1 MGWLSGNLAR
11 KWVGIWTVALL
22 AGGAGAQIPDVDIP
36 DTVPSPVGV
45 PGVLTPGGDL
55 VNGVTG
61 AADRT
66 MRRLASARLAR
77 VEVLSREHR
86 AELDRDPAGELVVR
100 AEVVAV
106 DITDAALQRALEKD
120 FLLARTR
127 DLPDIGVKISVLRT
141 PEGWNA
147 RRGLKELRKL
157 DPAGTYDYNHVY
169 LDGGATV
176 VPAPAAT
183 GNTAGPRGKG
193 RVGLIDGGVDGGHR
207 VFQNV
212 TLHRFGCGGAIVSNP
227 HGTAV
232 AAILATHVAVEEI
245 YAADVY
251 CGAPAGGAVDAVA
264 AALGWLAREKIG
276 VINVSLVGPR
286 NALLER
292 AVNALVSRGFLI
304 VAAVGNDGPSSPP
317 LYPASYPGVVG
328 VTAVDAEH
336 RVLVEACRGEQVDFA
351 ARGADMKV
359 ATQAPDVYAAVRGTS
374 FAAPIVAALLVED
387 LPAPDSAARDHAL
400 AKWTGA
406 ARDLG
411 KRGRDDVYGAG
422 ELGVVP
428 ETVAEE
434 SNK

>member
-1 MGWLSGNLAR
+1 MGNSSGMILRMVAA
-11 KWVGIWTVALL
+11 ALL
-22 AGGAGAQIPDVDIP
+22 AGSAGAQIPDVDLP

-55 VNGVTG
+55 VNGITG

-66 MRRLASARLAR
+66 ARGLASARLAR
-77 VEVLSREHR
+77 VEGLGRAHR
-86 AELDRDPAGELVVR
+86 AELDRDPSGELVVR
-100 AEVVAV
+100 AEVVAI
-106 DITDAALQRALEKD
+106 DISEAALRLALDHD
-120 FLLARTR
+120 FLLKRSQQ
-127 DLPDIGVKISVLRT
+127 LPELGVKISVLQT
-141 PEGWNA
+141 PAGWNA

-169 LDGGATV
+169 LDGGAAAS
-176 VPAPAAT
+176 PAPAVP
-183 GNTAGPRGKG
+183 AGPDGARGQG
-193 RVGLIDGGVDGGHR
+193 RVGLVDGGIDGGHQ

-212 TLHRFGCGGAIVSNP
+212 TLHRSGCGGAIVTNA

-232 AAILATHVAVEEI
+232 AAILATHIAVDEI

-251 CGAPAGGAVDAVA
+251 CGAPAGGAVDTVA
-264 AALGWLAREKIG
+264 AALAWLAGEKVG

-292 AVNALVSRGFLI
+292 AVSALVSRGFLI

-317 LYPASYPGVVG
+317 LYPAAYPGVVG
-328 VTAVDAEH
+328 VTAVDAGH

-351 ARGADMKV
+351 ARGADMKA

-387 LPAPDSAARDHAL
+387 LPAPDAAARERAL

-422 ELGVVP
+422 ELGVMP
-428 ETVAEE
+428 GTVAEE
-434 SNK
+434 ANK